1 MHPSEGR
8 PGERWSG
15 GSAVRARH
23 SRKESINSQ
32 RSATSETAALRDR
45 AVLEFHPLEKN
56 VIAQCSDSG
65 GWTSR
70 RRSRAGRRQRVRGLG
85 GGACAGTLRLAVPGA
100 RSPLP
105 PGTARPRQIRR
116 VLGYRGSSQLQQ
128 APWVERREGERRWG
142 GRVEFRNLCPK
153 RRLAERAAPFHAA
166 LRGGRGAAQ
175 TGR

>member
-100 RSPLP
+100 RSPSP
-105 PGTARPRQIRR
+105 PGHRAPSPDPQGAGLPGFFTASASA
-116 VLGYRGSSQLQQ
+116 LGGE
-128 APWVERREGERRWG
+128 ERRGAQVGREGG
-142 GRVEFRNLCPK
+142 I
-153 RRLAERAAPFHAA
+153 
-166 LRGGRGAAQ
+166 
-175 TGR
+175 